1 MNGVLRRSWMLRNGS
16 YALGLCN
23 RSLESAGHPSLLWT
37 SLNVLQLTGSICD
50 PSSEITEKKE
60 YCKVISMLW
69 KIQANNG
76 KNVMEQHVYVSSVLS
91 STKIK
96 KLKVCLCKCSLLK
109 SHCQLLEFVPSLF
122 IAWVL

>member
-1 MNGVLRRSWMLRNGS
+1 MSTQKKLDAKKWFLCSWPMKPKPGECWAS
-16 YALGLCN
+16 F
-23 RSLESAGHPSLLWT
+23 SAMDQ
-37 SLNVLQLTGSICD
+37 LNVLQLTGSICD

-69 KIQANNG
+69 KIQANNRE
-76 KNVMEQHVYVSSVLS
+76 NVMEQHVYVSSVLS

-109 SHCQLLEFVPSLF
+109 THYQLLEFVPSLF